1 VETYRRVGG
10 PVEEAGG
17 MEVGRWM
24 WPSGVEAGQ
33 WRREADGGGCGGWAM
48 GSGGV
53 RARAWAGQRH
63 CVRMWPGRAPRCK

>member
-33 WRREADGGGCGGWAM
+33 WRREADGGGRGGWAM

-53 RARAWAGQRH
+53 RARAWAGAAALCAYVART
-63 CVRMWPGRAPRCK
+63 RATL